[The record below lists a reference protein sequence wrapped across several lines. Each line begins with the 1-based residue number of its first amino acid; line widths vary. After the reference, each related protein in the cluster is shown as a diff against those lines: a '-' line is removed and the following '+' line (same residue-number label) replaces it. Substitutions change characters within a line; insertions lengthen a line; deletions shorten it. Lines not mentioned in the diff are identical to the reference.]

1 MAPNALPQSIIHRRG
16 VEQPSDKGRG
26 IPRAERDHLLIT
38 DRLLGSFL
46 GAGDQEIRQGTSL
59 KSGGPLKQLFLHRA
73 DASHEPMGFRWGCR
87 PRKAVGLERLS
98 ASEFMPEKCVSQ
110 AYMSSG
116 RTVRGRL

>member
-16 VEQPSDKGRG
+16 IEQPSDKGRG
-26 IPRAERDHLLIT
+26 ILRAECDHFLIT

-59 KSGGPLKQLFLHRA
+59 KSGGPLKQLFLYRA
-73 DASHEPMGFRWGCR
+73 DASHEPMGFRW
-87 PRKAVGLERLS
+87 AVGLERLS
-98 ASEFMPEKCVSQ
+98 ASEFIPEKCVSQ

-116 RTVRGRL
+116 RTVRGRLAG